1 MNDSGL
7 VSDFKSLVFSPRKLF
22 AFFESYEKPNTWM
35 IFKILWGFFIVSVIT
50 QAVLGYQSLSDW
62 NSAELNFSFN
72 GMSAPDFISGF
83 WNSLKPLLIWL
94 KIWGVLLHPFLAL
107 SKILSW
113 AGLTFIIL
121 DLIGAKPER
130 IGFTKLFLVFCLVN
144 WLQIFQTLSIFAWV
158 WIFLLSL
165 FAVERIYSVTK
176 TQAFFAIA
184 GSFWIVMGGI
194 YLLTIAGIGALFA
207 AI

>member
-1 MNDSGL
+1 
-7 VSDFKSLVFSPRKLF
+7 
-22 AFFESYEKPNTWM
+22 M